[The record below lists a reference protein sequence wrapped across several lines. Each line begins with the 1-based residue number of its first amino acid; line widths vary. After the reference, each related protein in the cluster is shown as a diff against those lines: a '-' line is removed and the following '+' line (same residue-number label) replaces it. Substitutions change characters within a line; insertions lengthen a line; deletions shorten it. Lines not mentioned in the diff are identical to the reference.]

1 MMPILI
7 LNDGGHKLQSIV
19 LCSAG
24 KCVTV
29 TVLVKRFHRCG
40 SCDESDNPSGP
51 ETDIAFAR

>member
-7 LNDGGHKLQSIV
+7 LNDGEYKLRPIV
-19 LCSAG
+19 LCSARE
-24 KCVTV
+24 CVTV

-40 SCDESDNPSGP
+40 SGDESDNPSGP